1 MKKRLVSAL
10 LMGTLIV
17 SLFGAC
23 GNGDSEVEEP
33 QQNQEE
39 PQENNS
45 QPEEKKPVDANVEVI
60 GGMGEFNS
68 ALVSYIEENGF
79 ENQNYMISP
88 TSYRAAL
95 CLATAGANGQ
105 TKQELLDAL
114 KFDDEDQM
122 NAWYSMVYNET
133 IEFQDSIQEEIDY
146 LEELENDED
155 LRDMYSNVGNGQPDG
170 AFKLVNSIWANESGN
185 CEFTDEY
192 IEKVDDLY
200 SATADS
206 KPADELTDAV
216 NSWVNDSTN
225 GQIPKISDDLSQV
238 DLALINALYLRAGWD
253 DKFYE
258 DSTEQGDFTTFDG
271 TTTQKDF
278 MCKQDDILYYE
289 EEGGK
294 LIILPLDYGI
304 KSAFILGE
312 ISDIDKAL
320 SEATEL
326 EVDVRLPKIDMES
339 EFGKEELIGFLQDQ
353 GVELAFRDD
362 GSADFSIMSNLPVYI
377 DDIIQ
382 KTKIKTDEDGI
393 EAAAVTIVAMMEATA
408 AMPEE
413 HEVKEFYADEPFQF
427 LVYTELENSENEILF
442 YGQVVE

>member
-23 GNGDSEVEEP
+23 GNDDSDVEEP

-39 PQENNS
+39 PQ
-45 QPEEKKPVDANVEVI
+45 EKKPVDANVEVI

-79 ENQNYMISP
+79 ENENYMISP

-114 KFDDEDQM
+114 RFEDEDQM

-133 IEFQDSIQEEIDY
+133 VEFQDSIQEEIDY

-192 IEKVDDLY
+192 IEKVDEFY

-206 KPADELTDAV
+206 RPADQLTDAI
-216 NSWVNDSTN
+216 NDWVNDSTN
-225 GQIPKISDDLSQV
+225 GQIPKISNDLSQV
-238 DLALINALYLRAGWD
+238 DLALINALYLRAGWK

-258 DSTEQGDFTTFDG
+258 DATEQGNFTTFDG
-271 TTTQKDF
+271 STTKKDF
-278 MCKQDDILYYE
+278 MCRQDDILYYE

-294 LIILPLDYGI
+294 LIILPLDYGV

-362 GSADFSIMSNLPVYI
+362 GAADFSIMSNLPVYI

-393 EAAAVTIVAMMEATA
+393 EASAVTIVAMMEATA

-427 LVYTELENSENEILF
+427 LIYTDLENSENEILF